1 MCSPHAHICGMV
13 YTIRNGIPRTFSDSV
28 WENMAPA
35 IKAGF
40 VVEHRGDPVKVP
52 TRPTVAV
59 PPEAMDYSDT
69 YETAEA
75 EGPHKEQAEFITPGS
90 YGISEREHSGATPAK
105 TKKSDKIEVKNGR
118 GKK

>member
-1 MCSPHAHICGMV
+1 MRSPHAHICGMV
-13 YTIRNGIPRTFSDSV
+13 YTIRNGIPRTFSDRI

-40 VVEHRGDPVKVP
+40 TVEHRGDPVKIP

-59 PPEAMDYSDT
+59 PPEAVDYSDT
-69 YETAEA
+69 YETGA

-90 YGISEREHSGATPAK
+90 HGIGERAHSGTTPPKA
-105 TKKSDKIEVKNGR
+105 KKSDKIEVKNGR